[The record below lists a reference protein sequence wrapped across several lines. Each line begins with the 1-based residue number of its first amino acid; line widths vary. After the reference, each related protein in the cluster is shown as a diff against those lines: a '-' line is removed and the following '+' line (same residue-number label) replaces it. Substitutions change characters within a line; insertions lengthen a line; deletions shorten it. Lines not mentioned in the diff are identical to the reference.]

1 LDQIDKIAEFI
12 RSLTYGQ
19 MMELASKVQKT
30 TGEMKEIDRLAE
42 LTRSLTYGEM
52 LELASGL
59 QKAAGAREITAETLP
74 TILHQWASEHGK

>member
-1 LDQIDKIAEFI
+1 LDEIDKIAEFI

-30 TGEMKEIDRLAE
+30 AAETKQIDRLAE

-52 LELASGL
+52 LEFASEL
-59 QKAAGAREITAETLP
+59 RKAAGETEITAETLP
-74 TILHQWASEHGK
+74 AIFHQWASEHGK